1 MKIQIDLNNLYC
13 SNGQWKVHLDSSL
26 DGLKT
31 NEVLKKIMLEDC
43 NCSALEQRVGE
54 LEIIVLKIMF
64 PKDYQDEF
72 LTGKQAKLVS
82 EIHKEA
88 LKEV

>member
-1 MKIQIDLNNLYC
+1 VE
-13 SNGQWKVHLDSSL
+13 KVKQVNKFMFQEIAVGRYEHPAPEFELL
-26 DGLKT
+26 
-31 NEVLKKIMLEDC
+31 VDC
-43 NCSALEQRVGE
+43 KCAELQARVGE

-72 LTGKQAKLVS
+72 LTGQQAKLVS